1 MTEHAPG
8 WYEHDGERRYW
19 DGTRWTH
26 STSAPPPTSTPSP
39 TSASA
44 SPTTGAATPASP
56 PPPPS
61 SQVVPYTAPTH
72 GQAPPPGA
80 GQAPFGQQSYGQQ
93 SYAQPPHVGPAGA
106 MPAPRKDPAISLIL
120 SLFIPGVGS
129 MVNGDV
135 GAGVGFLG
143 LYIFGLVLVIC
154 LGWILI
160 GFIGLPLMV
169 VAWGWGMYHAYQGAV
184 ELNRRNGYQS

>member
-1 MTEHAPG
+1 MDFEEG
-8 WYEHDGERRYW
+8 RRIAW
-19 DGTRWTH
+19 R
-26 STSAPPPTSTPSP
+26 P
-39 TSASA
+39 
-44 SPTTGAATPASP
+44 AA
-56 PPPPS
+56 
-61 SQVVPYTAPTH
+61 Q
-72 GQAPPPGA
+72 
-80 GQAPFGQQSYGQQ
+80 GQAPFGQQSYSQQ
-93 SYAQPPHVGPAGA
+93 PYPQPPHVGPAGA